1 MSNIQFSDI
10 QITKALHEAV
20 KGCSEITKMPEQDFI
35 HMAIAYAVGTITSR
49 ESREGMDREKFTLFF
64 QNIQHEQERKFI
76 GNKMISKNLTIEN
89 REEVEEEQEKFRQDK
104 GYLISE
110 IPPQYSHLGSMQMG
124 PGDPFLFFEIQ
135 NVLSFIDSIDDDP
148 RNLIILILYLK
159 SKNRRIR
166 QTLKR
171 YIASD
176 LIKIAGKALAN
187 EIDDLLK
194 DDDDE
199 DKINDED
206 GGEDESN
213 TL

>member
-1 MSNIQFSDI
+1 MTKFSNIQ
-10 QITKALHEAV
+10 ITEATHEAV
-20 KGCSEITKMPEQDFI
+20 KGCAELRKMTEQDFI
-35 HMAIAYAVGTITSR
+35 HMAIAYAVGNIIER
-49 ESREGMDREKFTLFF
+49 ESLERLNREKFTLLF

-110 IPPQYSHLGSMQMG
+110 IPPQYHHLGSIQMG

-135 NVLSFIDSIDDDP
+135 NILSFIDNIDSDP

-166 QTLKR
+166 QVLKR
-171 YIASD
+171 YIPNDIIKTAGD
-176 LIKIAGKALAN
+176 ALIN
-187 EIDDLLK
+187 EIEGLFKDDEDEESK
-194 DDDDE
+194 DDEDDDE
-199 DKINDED
+199 
-206 GGEDESN
+206 GEGN
-213 TL
+213 VL